1 MKWKINILLIV
12 LLFNAWTAFG
22 QEGMPSLN
30 DTVQVHKEEIS
41 TDAPPVMAKKWNQ
54 VKTKYFTMNIGLAIL
69 FDYNTVV
76 QDDNSLQQSGK
87 IDAATEFRGDRLIL
101 TGQLLFFKNPWRYMI
116 GANYNGLDAPQGS
129 NTYSFMDWNVDIPLG
144 KTGGWFTLGKQK
156 EGVGYE
162 YYSPGTQL
170 FFTERGSGVPS
181 LVRQRNIGIR
191 FSNSVLDQRL
201 IFTVGAF
208 NNYWETGKTFSENG
222 SQLIGRVV
230 YLPFYKS
237 DRQLLHAGVA
247 YRYSDASDDA
257 LSYKG
262 KPEANTAPYFFN
274 TGTLSASSSKTLML
288 ELITVQGPVSFVG
301 EYMNCGVQ
309 GGAADMDFQYFQLG
323 ASWFITGENR
333 RYNRQSGVL
342 GKLIPKRNF
351 NFKKDAGFGAL
362 ELGARYTYSDFT
374 EQEIDGG
381 KFARMTAALGWYP
394 NAHFRI
400 ELNYGIGTLDKNALK
415 GNSQFW
421 QFRTQFEL

>member
-1 MKWKINILLIV
+1 MKHLF
-12 LLFNAWTAFG
+12 LLFTLLACPVASYCQVG
-22 QEGMPSLN
+22 QSSLN
-30 DTVQVHKEEIS
+30 DTVQVHKEMIS

-54 VKTKYFTMNIGLAIL
+54 IKTKSFTMNIGLAIL
-69 FDYNTVV
+69 FDYNNVV
-76 QDDNSLQQSGK
+76 QDDISLEQSGK

-116 GANYNGLDAPQGS
+116 GANYNGLDAPQG
-129 NTYSFMDWNVDIPLG
+129 NTTYSFMDWSIDIPLG
-144 KTGGWFTLGKQK
+144 KTGGWFTIGKQK

-162 YYSPGTQL
+162 YCAPGTQL
-170 FFTERGSGVPS
+170 LFTERGSGVPA

-191 FSNSVLDQRL
+191 FSNSVLHQRL

-208 NNYWETGKTFSENG
+208 NNYWETGKSFSENG

-230 YLPFYKS
+230 CLPLFKS

-247 YRYSDASDDA
+247 YRYSDASDGA

-301 EYMNCGVQ
+301 EYMNCAVNTGPENVL
-309 GGAADMDFQYFQLG
+309 FNYFQLG
-323 ASWFITGENR
+323 TSWFITGENR
-333 RYNRQSGVL
+333 KYNRQNGVL
-342 GKLIPKRNF
+342 GKLIPKKNF
-351 NFKKDAGFGAL
+351 NFKKDAGPGAF

-374 EQEIDGG
+374 DMAISGG
-381 KFARMTAALGWYP
+381 TFGRFTTALSWYP

-415 GNSQFW
+415 GESHFW

>member
-1 MKWKINILLIV
+1 MNRRNCILLIV
-12 LLFNAWTAFG
+12 LLFNAWKAYT
-22 QEGMPSLN
+22 QEGMPALN
-30 DTVQVHKEEIS
+30 DTVQVHKELIS

-69 FDYNTVV
+69 LDYNTVV
-76 QDDNSLQQSGK
+76 QDDNNLEQVGK
-87 IDAATEFRGDRLIL
+87 IEPATEFRGDRLIL
-101 TGQLLFFKNPWRYMI
+101 TGQLLFFKNPWRYMV
-116 GANYNGLDAPQGS
+116 GANYNGLDAPQG
-129 NTYSFMDWNVDIPLG
+129 NTTYSFLDWSLDIPLG

-162 YYSPGTQL
+162 YCAPGSQL
-170 FFTERGSGVPS
+170 LFTERGSGAPA

-191 FSNSVLDQRL
+191 FSNSVFHQRL

-208 NNYWETGKTFSENG
+208 NNYWETGKSFSENG

-230 YLPFYKS
+230 YLPMYKS
-237 DRQLLHAGVA
+237 DRKLLHVGVA
-247 YRYSDASDDA
+247 YRYSDASDEA
-257 LSYKG
+257 LSFKG

-274 TGTLSASSSKTLML
+274 TGSLSASASRSLML

-309 GGAADMDFQYFQLG
+309 GGIVDIGFQYVQLG

-351 NFKKDAGFGAL
+351 NFTKGAGLGAW
-362 ELGARYTYSDFT
+362 EVGARYTYSDFT
-374 EQEIDGG
+374 EQDIDGG
-381 KFARMTAALGWYP
+381 EFARVTAALGWYP
-394 NAHFRI
+394 NAHFRV
-400 ELNYGIGTLDKNALK
+400 ELNYGIGTLKKDALE
-415 GNSQFW
+415 GESHFW